1 MVLRGHEEDAGA
13 PELLDPGGAWMPST
27 HTLPSPHESYHYG
40 LGYTSPF
47 SSQQRPQRH
56 SMYVIPTRA
65 SSLQLLSPQLQ
76 HRTTL
81 TGHSVSSS
89 REDCTD
95 DMTRV
100 GMYHDPH
107 GEDGGSSKEN
117 RMIFT
122 ESMPRRSRHPDQ
134 ITPPP
139 SMTRWAGSWA
149 SCTCCPGDPVAMANH
164 SKRQTAFD
172 CWHDASGSDTTCSAS
187 GSRSVHARSSH
198 HQTLL
203 NHKHF
208 VLQLTSVVII
218 IDTEGEEN

>member
-1 MVLRGHEEDAGA
+1 MEWNNLILKVQEFWHELSRPEDAGA
-13 PELLDPGGAWMPST
+13 PELLDPGGPGMPST

-56 SMYVIPTRA
+56 SMYVRRERHRPHGGEGNMVGLPPPGQAIPTRA

-100 GMYHDPH
+100 SQSG
-107 GEDGGSSKEN
+107 
-117 RMIFT
+117 
-122 ESMPRRSRHPDQ
+122 RSC
-134 ITPPP
+134 
-139 SMTRWAGSWA
+139 G
-149 SCTCCPGDPVAMANH
+149 
-164 SKRQTAFD
+164 KQTFSLK
-172 CWHDASGSDTTCSAS
+172 CQYC
-187 GSRSVHARSSH
+187 
-198 HQTLL
+198 L
-203 NHKHF
+203 K
-208 VLQLTSVVII
+208 
-218 IDTEGEEN
+218 

>member
-1 MVLRGHEEDAGA
+1 
-13 PELLDPGGAWMPST
+13 MPST

-56 SMYVIPTRA
+56 SMYVRRERHRPHGGEGGMAGLPPPGQAIPTRA

-100 GMYHDPH
+100 RISCCLV
-107 GEDGGSSKEN
+107 GGKKKHSHYNVNKRKE
-117 RMIFT
+117 
-122 ESMPRRSRHPDQ
+122 RSPVVDVFLLGGV
-134 ITPPP
+134 
-139 SMTRWAGSWA
+139 MT
-149 SCTCCPGDPVAMANH
+149 M
-164 SKRQTAFD
+164 
-172 CWHDASGSDTTCSAS
+172 
-187 GSRSVHARSSH
+187 
-198 HQTLL
+198 L
-203 NHKHF
+203 
-208 VLQLTSVVII
+208 
-218 IDTEGEEN
+218 

>member
-1 MVLRGHEEDAGA
+1 MVCWTKEQVVDLWYTNIYKRFIDFTINKSPLSSPEDIGA
-13 PELLDPGGAWMPST
+13 PELLDPGGGGMPST

-56 SMYVIPTRA
+56 SMYVRRERHRPHGVEGGMAGLPPPGQVIPTRA

-100 GMYHDPH
+100 SG
-107 GEDGGSSKEN
+107 
-117 RMIFT
+117 
-122 ESMPRRSRHPDQ
+122 RH
-134 ITPPP
+134 
-139 SMTRWAGSWA
+139 
-149 SCTCCPGDPVAMANH
+149 
-164 SKRQTAFD
+164 
-172 CWHDASGSDTTCSAS
+172 
-187 GSRSVHARSSH
+187 
-198 HQTLL
+198 
-203 NHKHF
+203 
-208 VLQLTSVVII
+208 VLREWKS
-218 IDTEGEEN
+218 

>member
-1 MVLRGHEEDAGA
+1 MINISFKGFHLSLSPEEGGA
-13 PELLDPGGAWMPST
+13 PELLDPGGAGMPST

-56 SMYVIPTRA
+56 SMYVRRERHRPHGVEGGMAGLPAPGQAIPTRA

-100 GMYHDPH
+100 SGRQSCEC
-107 GEDGGSSKEN
+107 G
-117 RMIFT
+117 
-122 ESMPRRSRHPDQ
+122 RS
-134 ITPPP
+134 
-139 SMTRWAGSWA
+139 
-149 SCTCCPGDPVAMANH
+149 
-164 SKRQTAFD
+164 
-172 CWHDASGSDTTCSAS
+172 
-187 GSRSVHARSSH
+187 
-198 HQTLL
+198 
-203 NHKHF
+203 
-208 VLQLTSVVII
+208 
-218 IDTEGEEN
+218 